1 MYNGKLLTYEVN
13 QSYNDLLTKLWS
25 GRDIEKILFDIEA
38 RNALYR
44 NYFDI
49 RQIEDEL
56 FAYKL
61 LSDYY
66 EKYKLRGV

>member
-44 NYFDI
+44 N
-49 RQIEDEL
+49 
-56 FAYKL
+56 
-61 LSDYY
+61 
-66 EKYKLRGV
+66 